1 MSLTQTMMEVL
12 LQYKQVFIFLAWGS
26 LVLFLI
32 SLSIVP
38 ILIAKIPADYFH
50 AEYRN
55 STLPE
60 KPRRVSTVIFIILKN
75 IIGFILIVLGTL
87 MLALPGQGIL
97 TIIIGLFLM
106 DFPGKYKFERKLVS
120 NSRVLN
126 SLNWIRSKA
135 NKPPLIL

>member
-1 MSLTQTMMEVL
+1 MMELL
-12 LQYKQVFIFLAWGS
+12 LQYKQVFITLAWGS
-26 LVLFLI
+26 LGLFLI

-38 ILIAKIPADYFH
+38 VLITKIPANYFH
-50 AEYRN
+50 SEYRN
-55 STLPE
+55 NLLTE
-60 KPRRVSTVIFIILKN
+60 KPRKLFTFILFIIKN
-75 IIGFILIVLGTL
+75 IAGFILILLGTL

-106 DFPGKYKFERKLVS
+106 DFPGKYRFERKLVS
-120 NSRVLN
+120 NSRVLK